1 MSNALVPEIAVTD
14 WRVSRHFY
22 CEILGF
28 KIEYERPDEGF
39 SYLSLGQAELMIDQ
53 IGVGRDF
60 DEGHLPR
67 RHPFGKGVN
76 LQIRTEGVADLCN
89 ALTLNGI
96 SLFLPLEDRWYRV
109 GAREAGNRQ
118 FVVADPDGYLL
129 RFYEEIGVRDLTAT

>member
-14 WRVSRHFY
+14 WRVSRRFY
-22 CEILGF
+22 CENPGF

-67 RHPFGKGVN
+67 RHPFGKGVTFRSERKG
-76 LQIRTEGVADLCN
+76 LQICATCLRSMASTSF
-89 ALTLNGI
+89 
-96 SLFLPLEDRWYRV
+96 SL
-109 GAREAGNRQ
+109 
-118 FVVADPDGYLL
+118 
-129 RFYEEIGVRDLTAT
+129 